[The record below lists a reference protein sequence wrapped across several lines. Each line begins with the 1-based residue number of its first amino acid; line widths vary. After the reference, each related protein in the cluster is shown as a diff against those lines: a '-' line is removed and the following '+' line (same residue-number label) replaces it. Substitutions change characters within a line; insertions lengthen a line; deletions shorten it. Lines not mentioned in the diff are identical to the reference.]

1 MPQNI
6 FACIKLL
13 NKQQKWN
20 EHLEDSS
27 LPLVNKLPEAL
38 AAEENI
44 SDLAKSILNP
54 ASSMKSP

>member
-1 MPQNI
+1 MPPNI
-6 FACIKLL
+6 FAYIKFP

-20 EHLEDSS
+20 GHLADSS
-27 LPLVNKLPEAL
+27 FPLVNNPLEAL

-54 ASSMKSP
+54 ASSMKAP

>member
-1 MPQNI
+1 MAQNV
-6 FACIKLL
+6 FDCIKLP

-20 EHLEDSS
+20 EHLADSS
-27 LPLVNKLPEAL
+27 FPLVNKPPEAL

-54 ASSMKSP
+54 ASSMKAP